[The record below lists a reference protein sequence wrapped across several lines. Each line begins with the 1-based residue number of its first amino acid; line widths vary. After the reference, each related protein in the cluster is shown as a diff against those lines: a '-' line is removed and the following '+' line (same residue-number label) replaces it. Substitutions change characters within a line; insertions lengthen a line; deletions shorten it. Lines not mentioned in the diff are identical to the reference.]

1 MLQKDLSTLQ
11 KKFKVSENKTFIMNM
26 SVLQNYTM
34 PLYHMNVFMTENTGD
49 NLLVMALQKSIRQM
63 VGPVDLINYNID
75 HRVKGSDL
83 QLFNNSK
90 GIIIGGGGLFSTTNQ
105 ASISGWRLHMSSKQ
119 INKIHVPIFLLAN
132 GYNRFIG
139 QPDFNSFFRENFNIL
154 IKKCAFA
161 GFRNHGSINALRN
174 YLDDDALKNK
184 LMFHPCPTTILSKL
198 YDIPKVKVQEP
209 FVVLNCAF
217 DKPQY
222 RFQKRQDEILES
234 TARVMAE
241 LAKDYKIKYYAHT
254 SSDIHML
261 PYLEKAKVLYD
272 LVKLYEPENV
282 TRDFLELY
290 AAPSLVIAMRGHAQM
305 IPFGCGTPILSLV
318 SHNKLAWFLDDIGH
332 PEWSVNIQDRAYE
345 EKLLSTA
352 KSILSNQEKVREE
365 IAQEKEKLFA
375 VTKKNLEHIRDLLQ

>member
-1 MLQKDLSTLQ
+1 
-11 KKFKVSENKTFIMNM
+11 M

-34 PLYHMNVFMTENTGD
+34 PLYHINYFVTSNTGD

-63 VGPVDLINYNID
+63 VGPVDLINYYID

-90 GIIIGGGGLFSTTNQ
+90 GIIIGGGGFFSTSNPG
-105 ASISGWRLHMSSKQ
+105 SISGWRLHMSSKQ
-119 INKIHVPIFLLAN
+119 INNIHVPIFLLAN

-139 QPDFNSFFRENFNIL
+139 QPDFNSLFRENFNIL

-198 YDIPKVKVQEP
+198 YDIPKVKVQKP

-217 DKPQY
+217 DRPQY
-222 RFQKRQDEILES
+222 RFQNRQDEILES

-254 SSDIHML
+254 SSDIDML
-261 PYLEKAKVLYD
+261 PYLEKAKVTYD

-332 PEWSVNIQDRAYE
+332 PEWSVNVQDRAYE

>member
-11 KKFKVSENKTFIMNM
+11 EKLGVSEKKIFVMNM

-34 PLYHMNVFMTENTGD
+34 PLYNINVFMTANTGD

-63 VGPVDLINYNID
+63 VGPVDLINYYIN
-75 HRVKGSDL
+75 HRVTGSDL

-90 GIIIGGGGLFSTTNQ
+90 GIIIGGGGLFSPSDQ
-105 ASISGWRLHMSSKQ
+105 ASISGWRLRMSSKE
-119 INKIHVPIFLLAN
+119 INNIHVPIFLLAN

-254 SSDIHML
+254 SSDIRML
-261 PYLEKAKVLYD
+261 PYLEKAKVTYD
-272 LVKLYEPENV
+272 LVKLYEPENI

-345 EKLLSTA
+345 EKVLSTA